1 MVLAH
6 RACRRLGP
14 TSEKEDC
21 RSIKWSARPVAP
33 GVVAGAL
40 TERVFRIRRSAKFTT
55 ILHPFPCTTSTHHL
69 SSYTFKDNGLEF
81 DQRPGPSEAEYT
93 CIMPG
98 TEAILVLVCQPRAS
112 LYYTTLA
119 AEDRLTLA
127 RMPRRVLVDASF
139 ASFAPS
145 GLKAEDAPSQSE
157 IRSGCHIPHGFQG
170 VQNLVTL
177 AG

>member
-1 MVLAH
+1 
-6 RACRRLGP
+6 
-14 TSEKEDC
+14 
-21 RSIKWSARPVAP
+21 
-33 GVVAGAL
+33 
-40 TERVFRIRRSAKFTT
+40 
-55 ILHPFPCTTSTHHL
+55 
-69 SSYTFKDNGLEF
+69 
-81 DQRPGPSEAEYT
+81 
-93 CIMPG
+93 MPG

-112 LYYTTLA
+112 LYYATLA

-177 AG
+177 QGDTVATTFHTLDQIQGPYEPHDT